1 MPWECMKQFESY
13 RNSVARL
20 STKLTMAAYTWVANE
35 TRRLYYAAEGGVGC
49 GDGCGDGCWR

>member
-1 MPWECMKQFESY
+1 MPSQGMKQFESY

-49 GDGCGDGCWR
+49 GDGCWR